1 MSQDPTDGLMLPIQ
15 QSIPPDVGEN
25 APNSP
30 ALAPINTPP
39 EIYASIEQMFEI
51 NPDLLAPTSSGMDEM
66 WVTSL
71 RQSSVSSVDSSVAA
85 SHGSYNDKF
94 KPSIPVRQRPDTA
107 STAQLGQHLIQRQR
121 QSDFSPPPAHVRQ
134 GNNSDED
141 SLHIQHIQQIQIIL
155 EQQQQQALQEGNDD
169 GIEAQNRKQYI
180 DRLVQH
186 QIQRRQ
192 RQKQQDMAGGNIIMG
207 SYQEIDHGTQQ
218 HKSDRNLDFT
228 WAQEATSSYQRQAQQ
243 PVKRREPVQW
253 NPQEVS
259 DLPTSSGC
267 TNRKPS
273 FRYTSR
279 HPAPHLLYKVQTT
292 LLK

>member
-1 MSQDPTDGLMLPIQ
+1 MRDYHSVSSRPKSPPLIRRSTVDGKPYTPATQKTYTKPAPENGQMSQDPTDGLMLPIQ

-107 STAQLGQHLIQRQR
+107 STAQPGQHLIQRR
-121 QSDFSPPPAHVRQ
+121 
-134 GNNSDED
+134 
-141 SLHIQHIQQIQIIL
+141 IICL
-155 EQQQQQALQEGNDD
+155 SIL
-169 GIEAQNRKQYI
+169 IC
-180 DRLVQH
+180 
-186 QIQRRQ
+186 
-192 RQKQQDMAGGNIIMG
+192 
-207 SYQEIDHGTQQ
+207 S
-218 HKSDRNLDFT
+218 
-228 WAQEATSSYQRQAQQ
+228 
-243 PVKRREPVQW
+243 
-253 NPQEVS
+253 
-259 DLPTSSGC
+259 
-267 TNRKPS
+267 
-273 FRYTSR
+273 
-279 HPAPHLLYKVQTT
+279 
-292 LLK
+292 